1 MRVLLLGSHKNY
13 NLEHYASLGLKTLGC
28 EVAFLGYREFLG
40 SLSTM
45 KRMIITRSNFSRRL
59 ASKYGVGKFNN
70 ATKLL
75 ASQFR
80 PDLVLVIKGEAL
92 LPDTLHW
99 FSEKL
104 KTKTALWY
112 PDDPRYF
119 DSLSKIVSPYYSF
132 IFTPAM
138 RFVDEY
144 RKVGAKHAEFLPFAC
159 EPSIHRRIPLSQG
172 DIEKFG
178 CDISFVGTFSW
189 TRAKAI
195 AALEAKGFRI
205 KVWGAYWRYFKPRR
219 NISGPVSGRVL
230 TKIFNASKIVLNV
243 HQGSDLK
250 LKANMRV
257 FEAAGC
263 GSLLLTDN
271 APIVERHFIP
281 GREVVCFAN
290 EGEMVELASTFLES
304 RNDGNEVSSRANDRA
319 YKDHTYTQ
327 RIGEI
332 LQTVN

>member
-1 MRVLLLGSHKNY
+1 LLGSHKDY
-13 NLEHYASLGLKTLGC
+13 NLEHYTSLSLETLGC

-40 SLSTM
+40 SFRTM

-59 ASKYGVGKFNN
+59 AKKYGLGKFNG

-75 ASQFR
+75 ASRFQ

-92 LPDTLHW
+92 LPETLDW

-119 DSLSKIVSPYYSF
+119 NSLSKIVAPHYDF
-132 IFTPAM
+132 IFTPSM
-138 RFVDEY
+138 RFVDTY
-144 RKVGAKHAEFLPFAC
+144 TKVGAKHTEFLPFAC

-178 CDISFVGTFSW
+178 CDISFVGTFSRA
-189 TRAKAI
+189 RAKAVG
-195 AALEAKGFRI
+195 ALEAKGFKI
-205 KVWGAYWRYFKPRR
+205 KVWGLYWRYFKPGK
-219 NISGPVSGRVL
+219 NISGPVAGRDL

-243 HQGSDLK
+243 HNESDLN

-263 GSLLLTDN
+263 RSLLLTDN
-271 APIVERHFIP
+271 AHVVERHFIP
-281 GREVVCFAN
+281 GQELVCYAN
-290 EGEMVELASTFLES
+290 EAEMIELADMLLES
-304 RNDGNEVSSRANDRA
+304 CDNGNEVANRANDRA

-327 RIGEI
+327 RIEKI
-332 LQTVN
+332 LQTLN